1 MRLLIAEDDAP
12 MRSVLLRGLLRQGYV
27 IDLAER
33 GDDGLELLLANQYA
47 AAVVDW
53 RMPGMSG
60 RDMVAAARRRGIS
73 TPVLM
78 LTARDTTADRVEGL
92 DAGADDYLVKPFQF
106 DELLARLRAL
116 MRRPPT
122 ATEPV
127 LRRGVVTFDPST
139 REVAVAGS
147 PVALTPRELGIL
159 EVLLRRAPAV
169 VTRAQ
174 IGINAWQDEAEAA
187 SLNAIEVHIARLRG
201 KLSGGRVRIVAVRGT
216 GYRLL
221 DE

>member
-12 MRSVLLRGLLRQGYV
+12 MRSVLLRGLMRHGYV
-27 IDLAER
+27 VDLAER
-33 GDDGLELLLANQYA
+33 GDDGLEMLLTNEYA
-47 AAVVDW
+47 AAVLDW
-53 RMPGMSG
+53 RMPGLSG
-60 RDMVAAARRRGIS
+60 RDIVATARRRGVT

-116 MRRPPT
+116 LRRPPT
-122 ATEPV
+122 AAEPV
-127 LRRGVVTFDPST
+127 LRRGALTFDPST
-139 REVAVAGS
+139 REVAVAGT
-147 PVALTPRELGIL
+147 PLALTPRELGIL
-159 EVLLRRAPAV
+159 EILLRRAPAV
-169 VTRAQ
+169 VTREQ
-174 IGINAWQDEAEAA
+174 IGRNAWQDEAEAA
-187 SLNAIEVHIARLRG
+187 SFNAIEVHIARLRA
-201 KLSGGRVRIVAVRGT
+201 KLAGGHVRIVAVRGA

>member
-12 MRSVLLRGLLRQGYV
+12 MRSVLVRGLLHHGYALDV
-27 IDLAER
+27 AER
-33 GDDGLELLLANQYA
+33 GDHGLELLLANRYA

-60 RDMVAAARRRGIS
+60 RDMVATARRRGVT

-78 LTARDTTADRVEGL
+78 LTARDTTADRVDGL

-106 DELLARLRAL
+106 DELVARLRAL
-116 MRRPPT
+116 LRRPPT
-122 ATEPV
+122 SAEPV
-127 LRRGVVTFDPST
+127 LRCGAVTFDPST
-139 REVAVAGS
+139 REAAVGGS
-147 PVALTPRELGIL
+147 PVALTPRELSIL
-159 EVLLRRAPAV
+159 EVLLRRAPWV

-174 IGINAWQDEAEAA
+174 IGSNAWQDEAEAA
-187 SLNAIEVHIARLRG
+187 SHNAIEVHIARLRG
-201 KLSGGRVRIVAVRGT
+201 KLGGGRARIVAVRGT
-216 GYRLL
+216 GYRIL

>member
-1 MRLLIAEDDAP
+1 MRLLIAEDDAS
-12 MRSVLLRGLLRQGYV
+12 MRSVLLRGLLRHGYV
-27 IDLAER
+27 VDLAER
-33 GDDGLELLLANQYA
+33 GDDALGLLLINHYA

-60 RDMVAAARRRGIS
+60 RDMVASARRRGVT

-116 MRRPPT
+116 LRRPPT
-122 ATEPV
+122 TMEPV
-127 LRRGVVTFDPST
+127 LRRGAVTFDPST
-139 REVAVAGS
+139 RDVAVAGS
-147 PVALTPRELGIL
+147 RVALTPRELGIL

-174 IGINAWQDEAEAA
+174 IGNNAWQDEAEAA
-187 SLNAIEVHIARLRG
+187 SHNAIEVHIARLRG
-201 KLSGGRVRIVAVRGT
+201 KLNGGRVRIVAVRGT
-216 GYRLL
+216 GYRLV